1 VHGERLGRASV
12 GAILERL
19 AGLPLVERERVHGL
33 ASARAPVIVAG
44 LGGLHE
50 IIAYYDLTEVTVSER
65 DLLDGAALAAT
76 ELPAPDESGVHPG
89 VYTCC

>member
-1 VHGERLGRASV
+1 
-12 GAILERL
+12 L
-19 AGLPLVERERVHGL
+19 ATLPLAERERVHGL
-33 ASARAPVIVAG
+33 VSARAPVIVAG
-44 LGGLHE
+44 LVVLHE
-50 IIAYYDLTEVTVSER
+50 ILVYYDLAEVTVSER